1 MIGLVLLSAPTATT
15 HPEPTYTDGWRRAAA
30 PVLEGTVSFTLALAQ
45 TANADVRAAAIA
57 VSDPSSPRYGRFLS
71 RDALA
76 NISSKNTRAVAEFQ
90 QQYMS
95 SRDLKTFFRKCR
107 GS

>member
-15 HPEPTYTDGWRRAAA
+15 HPEPTYTDGWRRAAT

-45 TANADVRAAAIA
+45 TANADGRAAAIA

-76 NISSKNTRAVAEFQ
+76 NISSTTPESIEAVQ
-90 QQYMS
+90 
-95 SRDLKTFFRKCR
+95 T
-107 GS
+107 